1 MHFLFQPVIEVKK
14 QQNQDNY
21 NRGRAREQFTSVNL
35 PDLPKE
41 EERRR
46 AKSTAAGS
54 EEFSLCSHTLKKL
67 DTARF

>member
-35 PDLPKE
+35 PALPKE

-46 AKSTAAGS
+46 AK
-54 EEFSLCSHTLKKL
+54 EHCS
-67 DTARF
+67 RI

>member
-14 QQNQDNY
+14 QQNHDNY

-46 AKSTAAGS
+46 AK
-54 EEFSLCSHTLKKL
+54 ENCS
-67 DTARF
+67 RI

>member
-21 NRGRAREQFTSVNL
+21 NRGRACEQFTSDKL
-35 PDLPKE
+35 TTFRKRKSD
-41 EERRR
+41 
-46 AKSTAAGS
+46 AGQKSTAAGS
-54 EEFSLCSHTLKKL
+54 EEFSICSHTLKKL